1 VDSGGSR
8 SILAW
13 IADQP
18 VRHVRELLPRNLI
31 GISHCLPG
39 ASDGSQH
46 LAARSIHQVTEA
58 LERLMEEDAA
68 AERLFV
74 AALAIS
80 KAHEPAPG
88 FFDCARRLGQFSG
101 DPDGEEARMPHAAE
115 LHAVDAN

>member
-18 VRHVRELLPRNLI
+18 VRHVRELLPRNLT
-31 GISHCLPG
+31 GIRHYQPG
-39 ASDGSQH
+39 ASDGSQD

-74 AALAIS
+74 AAPFS
-80 KAHEPAPG
+80 KARELAPG

-101 DPDGEEARMPHAAE
+101 DPDGEEARTLHAAE

>member
-8 SILAW
+8 SVLAW

-18 VRHVRELLPRNLI
+18 VRHVRELLPRNLT
-31 GISHCLPG
+31 GIRHYLPG
-39 ASDGSQH
+39 ASDGSQD

-74 AALAIS
+74 AALAI
-80 KAHEPAPG
+80 
-88 FFDCARRLGQFSG
+88 
-101 DPDGEEARMPHAAE
+101 
-115 LHAVDAN
+115 